1 MGSKRPSKR
10 TLPSGEKVMHYPD
23 GTIRLIPDGS
33 KVARFLAA
41 IRPETDEAVAA
52 LDTKMAEAIQ
62 AKIDSLD
69 AGDAVPHDKRPL

>member
-23 GTIRLIPDGS
+23 GTIRLIPEG
-33 KVARFLAA
+33 KVARFLAT
-41 IRPETDEAVAA
+41 IQPETDQAAAA
-52 LDTKMAEAIQ
+52 LDTRIAEAIQ

-69 AGDAVPHDKRPL
+69 AGDSVPHDKRPI